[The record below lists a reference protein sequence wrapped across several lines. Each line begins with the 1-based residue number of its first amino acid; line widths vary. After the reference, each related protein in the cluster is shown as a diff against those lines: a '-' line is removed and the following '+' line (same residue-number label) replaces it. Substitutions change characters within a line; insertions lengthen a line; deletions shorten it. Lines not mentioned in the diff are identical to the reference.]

1 MQSTLFDTLLSN
13 ESMFNNNNNNN
24 STTRKENNLDI
35 SDDSLLNNMETSVTP
50 VNNDK
55 NTNNSDNYVLTKK
68 EDSNI
73 IRPNSNR
80 AESYSSQTTKLNTA
94 NNSFLDLQKL
104 NLSNNAITANNST
117 ITATTI
123 AQNVENI
130 TTPSVMNDLMALLD
144 QQEID
149 EKLMK
154 PTNEQNY
161 SHLLSPKASQNNTDF
176 MDINEDVLI
185 DSNVNEQDTG
195 SWRQLVDSFV
205 QPADLHSNI
214 NHVNKYRKNSFVED
228 PISFNNSN
236 NNNNNMAFGARRA
249 SELLTS
255 EMTKNF
261 NSNNNQR
268 SSISDSIDFWG
279 LSQGSNKISPND
291 EIDYTNNEN
300 FIDNSLSQS
309 LNDYNMNFNNNVQ
322 LPKKR
327 NSSSTS
333 YNNNNTITNIQENI
347 YETNDISNSNILSSP
362 RQSNN
367 IINDFKFQPIMK
379 TNNLTQN
386 SIMSPDT
393 RGNELFFN
401 LYNQND
407 SNTLSNNLDM
417 YNMSMSSDDNKLTEQ
432 NGLIT
437 DDLSSPTKK
446 FIKPSMMLS
455 ESASLTAKLA
465 ITGLQKKPETFPTID
480 TQAYHHPTKIVK
492 RKSVSSSVPPN
503 SRNDSTRR
511 RRKSTIGITN
521 SQSSNAMTPFVTS
534 PRTSTSSASSSKR
547 NSNVNTHTPMAAATA
562 AAILEDPSIKPFQ
575 CQDCEKAFRRSEHL
589 KRHVRSVHST
599 ERPFPCMLCEK
610 KFSRSDNLS
619 QHLKTHKKHGD
630 F

>member
-13 ESMFNNNNNNN
+13 ESMFNNNSTTNNNN
-24 STTRKENNLDI
+24 NTTRKENNLDI

-68 EDSNI
+68 DDSNS

-80 AESYSSQTTKLNTA
+80 AESYSSSTTKLNTA

-104 NLSNNAITANNST
+104 NLSNNITKNDQNNNNKNNNNK
-117 ITATTI
+117 I
-123 AQNVENI
+123 ENH

-144 QQEID
+144 QQEMD
-149 EKLMK
+149 EKLIK
-154 PTNEQNY
+154 PTTEQNY
-161 SHLLSPKASQNNTDF
+161 SHLLSPRASQNNTDF
-176 MDINEDVLI
+176 MDINEDAI
-185 DSNVNEQDTG
+185 IESNLDDQDTG

-214 NHVNKYRKNSFVED
+214 HLSNKYRKNSYVED
-228 PISFNNSN
+228 PISFNNN
-236 NNNNNMAFGARRA
+236 ITFGGRRA

-255 EMTKNF
+255 ETTKNF
-261 NSNNNQR
+261 NSNNNKQR
-268 SSISDSIDFWG
+268 PSISDSIEFWG
-279 LSQGSNKISPND
+279 LSQGNNDNTSPGD
-291 EIDYTNNEN
+291 PVDYANNQN
-300 FIDNSLSQS
+300 FIDNGLSQA

-322 LPKKR
+322 PVPKKR
-327 NSSSTS
+327 NSSSDS
-333 YNNNNTITNIQENI
+333 FNNNNTITNIQENI
-347 YETNDISNSNILSSP
+347 YENNDISNSHILSSP

-367 IINDFKFQPIMK
+367 TINDFTFQPIMK
-379 TNNLTQN
+379 SNTLTQN

-407 SNTLSNNLDM
+407 LNPVSNNLDM
-417 YNMSMSSDDNKLTEQ
+417 YNMSMSSDDNKLNPQ

-437 DDLSSPTKK
+437 DDLSSPKKK

-455 ESASLTAKLA
+455 ESASLSAKLA

-492 RKSVSSSVPPN
+492 RKSVSSSVPAN

-521 SQSSNAMTPFVTS
+521 SQSSNSMTPSVTS
-534 PRTSTSSASSSKR
+534 PRTSASSASSSKR
-547 NSNVNTHTPMAAATA
+547 NSNVNIHGTNASATA